1 MKLKYFFFYILLLR
15 KSNLG
20 KTQMQVVSFF
30 FPFTLFF
37 KLTIKKE
44 RSLERL
50 SASSSQM
57 DLNRKKLM
65 INDKLEFTVAEA
77 HEW

>member
-1 MKLKYFFFYILLLR
+1 M
-15 KSNLG
+15 
-20 KTQMQVVSFF
+20 QMASFF

-37 KLTIKKE
+37 FFTYHKKE

-50 SASSSQM
+50 SALSSQM

-65 INDKLEFTVAEA
+65 NNKLELTVAEA
-77 HEW
+77 REW

>member
-1 MKLKYFFFYILLLR
+1 
-15 KSNLG
+15 
-20 KTQMQVVSFF
+20 MQVLSFF

-37 KLTIKKE
+37 KLMIKKE

-77 HEW
+77 REW